1 MKAAAQL
8 CVERGW
14 VEETGELQGKGKS
27 AKQMFRIT
35 AAGVE
40 FAISRSES
48 ARLLSDLLDVADAQR
63 STLDGIR
70 SQLDANSKRLDA
82 QGTLLQRLQDRVVP
96 PDLSALLSA
105 GRGSKSQGESIA
117 RPAPQTQASA
127 GWLNSAVDFAR
138 QYRQKNP
145 LGSCPLPELFRG
157 VAEPAGM
164 SIGQFHDGVRQL
176 VRERRLRLH
185 PWTGP
190 MYQLKDE
197 QYALMLGQEIK
208 FYADAD

>member
-1 MKAAAQL
+1 MKAASQL

-14 VEETGELQGKGKS
+14 VEETGELHGKGKS
-27 AKQMFRIT
+27 AKKLVRIT
-35 AAGVE
+35 AAGFE
-40 FAISRSES
+40 FAVSRSEA

-63 STLDGIR
+63 SALDRIR
-70 SQLDANSKRLDA
+70 SQLDANWKRLDA

-96 PDLSALLSA
+96 PDLSELLNA
-105 GRGSKSQGESIA
+105 GSGSKSQGESMA
-117 RPAPQTQASA
+117 RPAAQAPA
-127 GWLNSAVDFAR
+127 AWLNSAVDFAQ

-157 VAEPAGM
+157 VAEPAGI

-197 QYALMLGQEIK
+197 QYALMQGQEIK

>member
-1 MKAAAQL
+1 M
-8 CVERGW
+8 
-14 VEETGELQGKGKS
+14 
-27 AKQMFRIT
+27 
-35 AAGVE
+35 
-40 FAISRSES
+40 
-48 ARLLSDLLDVADAQR
+48 LSDLLDVADAQR

-70 SQLDANSKRLDA
+70 SELDVNSKRLDA
-82 QGTLLQRLQDRVVP
+82 QQTLLQRLQDRVAP
-96 PDLSALLSA
+96 PDLSALFSGGGSTIQGAA
-105 GRGSKSQGESIA
+105 GASPQP
-117 RPAPQTQASA
+117 PAQASA
-127 GWLNSAVDFAR
+127 EWLNKSVDFVR

-157 VAEPAGM
+157 AAEPAGI

-208 FYADAD
+208 FYVDAD